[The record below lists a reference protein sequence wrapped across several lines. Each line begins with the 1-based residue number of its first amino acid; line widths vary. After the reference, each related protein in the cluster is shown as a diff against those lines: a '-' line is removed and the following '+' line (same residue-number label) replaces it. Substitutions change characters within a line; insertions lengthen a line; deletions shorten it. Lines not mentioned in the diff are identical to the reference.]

1 LNLETQPLP
10 VQSAAVRRTKR
21 PQRRRKSR
29 GVRWSWRARLLL
41 LAILAACAAIGWA
54 ILARITAPQGNTAQ
68 ARFDAILVLGGSLD
82 SDGNLKAAALART
95 TEGVREY
102 ERGIAPRLILTG
114 GLDHGAFVEAA
125 AMARAA
131 QAQGVPP
138 SAIFLEPHASDT
150 IQNACFSARL
160 MKEHGWSSA
169 EVVTSPSHLP
179 RAALVF
185 SKTPIQWRA
194 HAAPPMEQPSPAGNF
209 ATQTLEVLKTM
220 RYLLYATWAEPC
232 SP

>member
-1 LNLETQPLP
+1 M
-10 VQSAAVRRTKR
+10 
-21 PQRRRKSR
+21 
-29 GVRWSWRARLLL
+29 
-41 LAILAACAAIGWA
+41 
-54 ILARITAPQGNTAQ
+54 TAPQGNTSQ
-68 ARFDAILVLGGSLD
+68 SRFDAILVLGGSLD
-82 SDGNLKAAALART
+82 SDGNLKPAALART

-102 ERGIAPRLILTG
+102 QRGVAPRLILTG
-114 GLDHGAFVEAA
+114 GIEHGAFVEAA

-160 MKEHGWSSA
+160 MKQHGWSSA
-169 EVVTSPSHLP
+169 EVVSSPSHLP
-179 RAALVF
+179 RAGLVF